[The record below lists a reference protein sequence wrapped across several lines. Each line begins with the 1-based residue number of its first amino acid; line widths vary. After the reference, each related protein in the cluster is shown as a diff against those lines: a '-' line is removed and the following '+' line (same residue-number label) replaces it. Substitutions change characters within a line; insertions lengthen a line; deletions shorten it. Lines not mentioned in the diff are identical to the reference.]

1 MERGNHGVSE
11 VESWPLRL
19 ERGGGHLSHMLV
31 REGRISAIIKKGQ
44 KIWVKRSWLGSKIGE
59 KRGFYGGVW
68 A

>member
-1 MERGNHGVSE
+1 MVKREREGAHFIHM
-11 VESWPLRL
+11 L
-19 ERGGGHLSHMLV
+19 ERGENLGHNKK
-31 REGRISAIIKKGQ
+31 RE

>member
-31 REGRISAIIKKGQ
+31 REGRISAIIKKGEKYGLEGLGLGQ
-44 KIWVKRSWLGSKIGE
+44 K
-59 KRGFYGGVW
+59 
-68 A
+68 